1 VWRPAGTA
9 TGILVDRDSDATLRK
24 EAVWRLLRLAKVELD
39 SGQLEMASRL
49 LGDAADLLQQDCD
62 VDVAASLADDNAA
75 VSPALRK
82 Q

>member
-1 VWRPAGTA
+1 M
-9 TGILVDRDSDATLRK
+9 DQDSDATLRK

-39 SGQLEMASRL
+39 SGRLAMASRL

-62 VDVAASLADDNAA
+62 PDVTISLADDNDAL
-75 VSPALRK
+75 SPTLRK

>member
-1 VWRPAGTA
+1 VTPVAA
-9 TGILVDRDSDATLRK
+9 TGTLVDQDSDATLRK

-39 SGQLEMASRL
+39 SGRLAMASRL

-62 VDVAASLADDNAA
+62 PDVTISLADDNDAL
-75 VSPALRK
+75 SPTLRK